1 MIRTTRA
8 RSLRTVP
15 GKLTFIRR
23 GAEGISRDTHDQ
35 RRKGLRIASSTPPAL
50 SLSKVLNSRNSLPC
64 ALTPR
69 TKTGMAR
76 GSRAQWRRSGFRLA
90 AAENPLPRRIRHHNQ
105 YKGDPLGGLPQMTSI
120 FGAVLRKAMERSC
133 SIWRGTRE
141 ETMCYYTRPSLQCSK
156 KNRARVAG
164 IDLKLDD
171 RTPHVR
177 ELFELMNLDSV
188 VEICA
193 SADAGSPP
201 SNRRHSR
208 LINAIDTTCAER

>member
-23 GAEGISRDTHDQ
+23 GAEGISRDTRDQ

-76 GSRAQWRRSGFRLA
+76 GSRAQWRRSGFGLA

-120 FGAVLRKAMERSC
+120 FGAVLRKAMERVC

-141 ETMCYYTRPSLQCSK
+141 ETSQRVHVLPHDPVSNVRKKYEEAVPLLERDNDNAFSL
-156 KNRARVAG
+156 
-164 IDLKLDD
+164 
-171 RTPHVR
+171 VR
-177 ELFELMNLDSV
+177 LGHPNKAEHL
-188 VEICA
+188 
-193 SADAGSPP
+193 
-201 SNRRHSR
+201 
-208 LINAIDTTCAER
+208 TAERR

>member
-23 GAEGISRDTHDQ
+23 GAEGISRDTRDQ

-76 GSRAQWRRSGFRLA
+76 GSRAQWGRSGFGLA

-156 KNRARVAG
+156 KYEKAVP
-164 IDLKLDD
+164 LL
-171 RTPHVR
+171 
-177 ELFELMNLDSV
+177 
-188 VEICA
+188 
-193 SADAGSPP
+193 
-201 SNRRHSR
+201 
-208 LINAIDTTCAER
+208 ERDNDNVLSD

>member
-23 GAEGISRDTHDQ
+23 GAEGISRDTRDQ

-76 GSRAQWRRSGFRLA
+76 GSRAQWRRSGFGVA

-141 ETMCYYTRPSLQCSK
+141 ETSQRVHVLPHDPVSNVRKKYEEAVPLLERDNDNAFSLVRLGHPNK
-156 KNRARVAG
+156 A
-164 IDLKLDD
+164 DL
-171 RTPHVR
+171 T
-177 ELFELMNLDSV
+177 
-188 VEICA
+188 
-193 SADAGSPP
+193 
-201 SNRRHSR
+201 
-208 LINAIDTTCAER
+208 AERR

>member
-1 MIRTTRA
+1 VIRTTRA

-23 GAEGISRDTHDQ
+23 GAEGISRDTRDQ

-76 GSRAQWRRSGFRLA
+76 GSRAQWRRSGFGLA

-120 FGAVLRKAMERSC
+120 FGAVLRKAMERVC

-141 ETMCYYTRPSLQCSK
+141 ETSQRVHVLPHDPVSNVRKKYEEAVPLLERDNDNAFSLVRLGHPQQSRTSYR
-156 KNRARVAG
+156 RA
-164 IDLKLDD
+164 
-171 RTPHVR
+171 T
-177 ELFELMNLDSV
+177 
-188 VEICA
+188 
-193 SADAGSPP
+193 
-201 SNRRHSR
+201 
-208 LINAIDTTCAER
+208 

>member
-23 GAEGISRDTHDQ
+23 GAEGISRDTRDQ

-76 GSRAQWRRSGFRLA
+76 GSRAQWRRSGFGLA

-120 FGAVLRKAMERSC
+120 FGAVR
-133 SIWRGTRE
+133 
-141 ETMCYYTRPSLQCSK
+141 
-156 KNRARVAG
+156 
-164 IDLKLDD
+164 
-171 RTPHVR
+171 R
-177 ELFELMNLDSV
+177 EL
-188 VEICA
+188 
-193 SADAGSPP
+193 
-201 SNRRHSR
+201 
-208 LINAIDTTCAER
+208 